1 MQACRT
7 MQPLTCGVSAAF
19 LLSFIQVKFERIQ
32 AHHSLTSCIVSI
44 GTPLFPGEDEQ
55 EQLGCIME
63 VLGVP
68 SRYIIEQCSRRRLFF
83 GKQTNDMDEMGAHAF
98 SF

>member
-1 MQACRT
+1 MTQ
-7 MQPLTCGVSAAF
+7 
-19 LLSFIQVKFERIQ
+19 E
-32 AHHSLTSCIVSI
+32 
-44 GTPLFPGEDEQ
+44 FPKPITDMTVGMPIFAGEDEQ

-83 GKQTNDMDEMGAHAF
+83 GKSMTF
-98 SF
+98 FFYISFVLILL

>member
-1 MQACRT
+1 

-19 LLSFIQVKFERIQ
+19 LLSFIQVRFERIQ
-32 AHHSLTSCIVSI
+32 VHLLLTPCTVYL

-83 GKQTNDMDEMGAHAF
+83 GKQTDDMDDMEAHAF